1 MKFFSNRFN
10 IYFWSF
16 FFSALASFT
25 ACKKALEV
33 EPYSYFTSS
42 NFFADE
48 DEAYMA
54 TLGVYEVM
62 SSLDTYGWFI
72 PLVFDAATD
81 VAQMAPGAD
90 DYRNIGHYL
99 GIGQNPTFYTVWSK
113 LYSGIDRAN
122 VVIEKIPQMEQFNT
136 GTLQEKNNL
145 NRMLGEAKFLRGFY
159 ASELVRLWGDVPFK
173 TKSSQTGDEL
183 RGSLVDRYAIYEQI
197 MKDMQEAATVLP
209 AELPK
214 DERVNKWAAKAMLAK
229 VALFA
234 GGYSLRANGQM
245 ERPTDYKRYYELAKS
260 LIDEVMAAQLYKLNP
275 VYSQIFKNQS
285 QHVFDPNENI
295 FEIAFYNPAGQRG
308 NASWVGHYNAPT
320 TANGVYGST
329 NPRWRV
335 MKPFYSSFKPGDLR
349 RDFSIASYS
358 INAQGNRV
366 PLFTGR
372 QDESWAPGKWSRE
385 YQTNSPL
392 ERAYTHIN
400 WVVMRYADLL
410 LMRAEVENELNEGPN
425 SLAYEAINQVR
436 RRGFGV
442 DNSGSQI
449 AVQLTNAGTG
459 YGAPTNVVFSVEGG
473 GGSDAS
479 IAATT
484 TVAATGAIGNI
495 VLLNAGKGYTAAP
508 TITIRS
514 VNGNGNGATAV
525 ARLVPKPIVSSVEL
539 SAGLSKDAFFQAI
552 VRERAWELCFEGMRR
567 ADLIRWNLLSTK
579 IQETTAAVR
588 AIRANYSYE
597 AGVNFRASKHEL
609 WPFPSNE
616 TDVNRNIDRN
626 NPGY

>member
-1 MKFFSNRFN
+1 MKRFSNRLN
-10 IYFWSF
+10 IYIWSLLL
-16 FFSALASFT
+16 SAAASIT
-25 ACKKALEV
+25 ACTKTLEV
-33 EPYSYFTSS
+33 DPYSYFTSS
-42 NFFADE
+42 TFFANE

-54 TLGVYEVM
+54 TLGVYEIM

-81 VAQMAPGAD
+81 VGQMAPGAD

-99 GIGQNPTFYTVWSK
+99 GISQNPTFYTVWSK
-113 LYSGIDRAN
+113 LYNGIDRAN
-122 VVIEKIPQMEQFNT
+122 VVIEKIPQMEQFNS
-136 GTLQEKNNL
+136 GSAAAKNNL

-159 ASELVRLWGDVPFK
+159 AAELVRLWGDVPFK
-173 TKSSQTGDEL
+173 TQRSQAGDEL
-183 RGSLVDRYAIYEQI
+183 RGALVDRYEIYAQI
-197 MKDMQEAATVLP
+197 IKDMQEAAELLP

-214 DERVNKWAAKAMLAK
+214 DERVNRWAAKAMLAK
-229 VALFA
+229 VALLA

-245 ERPTDYKRYYELAKS
+245 ERPADYRRYYELAKG
-260 LIDEVMAAQLYKLNP
+260 LIDEVIAAQVYKLNP

-285 QHVFDPNENI
+285 QHVFDPTENI

-308 NASWVGHYNAPT
+308 NASWVGHYNAPI

-329 NPRWRV
+329 NPRWRA
-335 MKPFYSSFKPGDLR
+335 MKPFYASFHAGDLR

-358 INAQGNRV
+358 INALGNRV
-366 PLFTGR
+366 PLFTAR
-372 QDESWAPGKWSRE
+372 QDETWAPGKWSRE

-410 LMRAEVENELNEGPN
+410 LLRAEVENELNDGPN
-425 SLAYEAINQVR
+425 AVAYEAINQVR
-436 RRGFGV
+436 RRAFGI
-442 DNSGSQI
+442 DNAGSQI
-449 AVQLTNAGTG
+449 SVAMTNAGTG
-459 YGAPTNVVFSVEGG
+459 YGSPINVLFSVEGG

-484 TVAATGAIGNI
+484 LVAGTGAIGN
-495 VLLNAGKGYTAAP
+495 VVVLNAGKGYTAAP
-508 TITIRS
+508 TVTVRS
-514 VNGNGNGATAV
+514 VNGSGRGATAV
-525 ARLVPKPIVSSVEL
+525 ARLVPKPTASSVEL
-539 SAGLSKDAFFQAI
+539 QAGLSKDAFFQA
-552 VRERAWELCFEGMRR
+552 VVSERGWELCFEGMRR
-567 ADLIRWNLLSTK
+567 ADLIRWNLLAFK
-579 IQETTAAVR
+579 IQETTAALR

-597 AGVNFRASKHEL
+597 AGINFRAGKHEL

-616 TDVNRNIDRN
+616 TDVNKNINRN